1 MSISNVKKLEIG
13 MELSCHFDSLF
24 PKKDLTEKNI
34 QEFINVGG
42 LLEEAALA
50 SGELDVLERSF
61 DYFLE
66 EDNDAALMNGGCESL
81 EGEIEA
87 NFSVEQL
94 LEVLYKKFENLL
106 SKNMRRSIHFAQWF
120 LNLEHPEYFAEFR
133 KMFNT
138 IKASQ
143 SEQFLRK
150 LSEMTNYELGQE
162 QIKLLREDMKKW

>member
-50 SGELDVLERSF
+50 SGDSDVLEKAF

-94 LEVLYKKFENLL
+94 LEVLYKKFGALL
-106 SKNMRRSIHFAQWF
+106 SKNMLRSIHFAQWF
-120 LNLEHPEYFAEFR
+120 FNIEHPEYFDEFR

-138 IKASQ
+138 VKASQ
-143 SEQFLRK
+143 SKLFLEK
-150 LSEMTNYELGQE
+150 LFEHTNYDLGQK
-162 QIKLLREDMKKW
+162 QIRLLREDMKAW